1 MCGEAIGQ
9 CARLARSASSG
20 ATARLAR
27 PSSTAVAA
35 GMRSPVYR
43 YSRVL
48 MIGPSNGQNA
58 APPSPATSPTATC
71 GSARYADSDIS
82 RMSHNSAT
90 LQPNPTAGP
99 LTAAMIGSGKR
110 SISSMI
116 CEPSRMLSSRAT
128 GSSRKVV
135 IQFRSPP
142 AQNARPAPVST
153 TTLASLSAAS
163 CRQTLASAQCRFSLT
178 QLSSSARLT
187 TTVRTGPVGFDG
199 QLVGEIV
206 FQVQHVAPIALAR
219 NRSIAF
225 ATATPS
231 SNDGAICV
239 PVRSASAT
247 WWKNATSAG
256 SGVRACGSGNS

>member
-1 MCGEAIGQ
+1 
-9 CARLARSASSG
+9 
-20 ATARLAR
+20 
-27 PSSTAVAA
+27 
-35 GMRSPVYR
+35 MRSPVYR

-178 QLSSSARLT
+178 QLSSAARLT
-187 TTVRTGPVGFDG
+187 TTVRTGPSASTVSSSGRSYFMFSTLPRLRWPAVDPSPSRRRHRRRTTARSACRSAARRPPG
-199 QLVGEIV
+199 GRTRP
-206 FQVQHVAPIALAR
+206 APGP
-219 NRSIAF
+219 AF
-225 ATATPS
+225 APA
-231 SNDGAICV
+231 
-239 PVRSASAT
+239 R
-247 WWKNATSAG
+247 
-256 SGVRACGSGNS
+256 GNS